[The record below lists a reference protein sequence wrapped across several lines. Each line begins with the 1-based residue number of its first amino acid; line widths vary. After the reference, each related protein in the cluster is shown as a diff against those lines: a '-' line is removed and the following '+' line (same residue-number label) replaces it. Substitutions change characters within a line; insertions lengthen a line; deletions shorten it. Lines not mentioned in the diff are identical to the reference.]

1 MTIERL
7 FAVDQTIPLKDVRF
21 VEVYGKSIVPPLVI
35 AVFLTAA
42 QASLLAT
49 AKLLSPGLSLLMLNI
64 PIILCILL
72 ALIRARYVTLRI
84 TMEGRE
90 RLQLHFV
97 SRPSGEKLVNE
108 IQNIINKQDEPE
120 ARTN

>member
-7 FAVDQTIPLKDVRF
+7 FALDQTILLKDVRF

-35 AVFLTAA
+35 TIFLAAA
-42 QASLLAT
+42 QAFLLAT
-49 AKLLSPGLSLLMLNI
+49 AKLMSPGLSLPILNI

-108 IQNIINKQDEPE
+108 IQTIINQDEAE